1 MDIIFCTRLALSPD
15 LRCFYFCY
23 PFPFNLISGERL
35 LDWVIGMSPYIDNTE
50 LMYY

>member
-1 MDIIFCTRLALSPD
+1 MDIIFCTRLVLSPD
-15 LRCFYFCY
+15 LRYFYFCY
-23 PFPFNLISGERL
+23 PFPFNLISCERL